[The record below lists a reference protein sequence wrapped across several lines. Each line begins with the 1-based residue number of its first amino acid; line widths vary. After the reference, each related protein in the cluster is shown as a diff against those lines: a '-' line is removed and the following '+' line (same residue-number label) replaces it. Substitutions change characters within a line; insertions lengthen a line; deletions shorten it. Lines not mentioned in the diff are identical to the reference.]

1 MRIERHQV
9 DGAALSAAR
18 ADFGR
23 RIGGQVHSLAKA
35 GPVTGHTWWLIA
47 REFLDYLGA
56 LSVEVPA
63 LDTAEAKAA
72 LGDAAEAAAGAVAY
86 GAYYPRVPF
95 DVFLT
100 SYADFGLRY
109 DAEPDGLPEPV
120 SAERWIEAFCLAVLV
135 DKTELHGEAF
145 HFARREPQRDSA
157 GTPSGELINGLLAYV
172 SGDIGREYQ
181 KVPPTRGEK
190 LAALDTALA
199 RIADRQAGSAE
210 DLAGHPHSA
219 GLRALRALAQG
230 DREAF
235 REELAALLLP
245 YAELGA
251 TTPGGGPAPAP
262 RSLLPLL
269 PLALA
274 ALARRREGWQPPVE
288 TGYLPR
294 ALVTGFEAAAPR
306 VGAYGRARR
315 PDAVAALAA
324 GPVTVERPAR
334 PQPVHPEAEAQFE
347 QYAREALTPAPG
359 GPHEVWQLTRAVD
372 YHVLLFKA
380 RAARSSNAAEAT
392 AAAQAADTQLEGLRL
407 AARLSSTVFRA
418 ALAEPGGEVEVTV
431 DGERLTYPAERDEDA
446 GPGLWHRG
454 VLLALITGRRED
466 LAPFVLTGPAFHEK
480 DRSAYAS
487 YRRALHDYLRGE
499 DPGPATDRALADAPR
514 AKGWGFEE
522 PPAVLLSQ
530 LVEGDEE
537 SFNLALLDALEA
549 HRDHF
554 LVADRGEHPDAAV
567 SLDVL
572 ALACHARRRGW
583 SIRVSSAYLPGR
595 LLQAAEPF

>member
-9 DGAALSAAR
+9 DEAALSAAR
-18 ADFGR
+18 ADFGH
-23 RIGGQVHSLAKA
+23 RIGGQVRSMAKT
-35 GPVTGHTWWLIA
+35 GPVTGREWWVIA

-63 LDTAEAKAA
+63 LDTPEAKAA
-72 LGDAAEAAAGAVAY
+72 LGDAVEAAAGAVAY

-120 SAERWIEAFCLAVLV
+120 SAAQWIEAFCLAVLV
-135 DKTELHGEAF
+135 DKTEHHGEAF
-145 HFARREPQRDSA
+145 HFARREPQRDRA
-157 GTPSGELINGLLAYV
+157 GTPSAELINGLLAYV

-181 KVPPTRGEK
+181 KVPPSRGER

-199 RIADRQAGSAE
+199 RVADRQSGSGE

-219 GLRALRALAQG
+219 GLRALRALTHG
-230 DREAF
+230 DPDAF
-235 REELAALLLP
+235 RAELAALLLP
-245 YAELGA
+245 YAALGA
-251 TTPGGGPAPAP
+251 TPGRGPAPTP
-262 RSLLPLL
+262 GSLLPLL
-269 PLALA
+269 PLALT
-274 ALARRREGWQPPVE
+274 ALAWRREGWQPPVE
-288 TGYLPR
+288 SGYLPR
-294 ALVTGFEAAAPR
+294 ALVTGFEAGVPR
-306 VGAYGRARR
+306 VEAYGRARR

-334 PQPVHPEAEAQFE
+334 PQPVHPEAEALFE
-347 QYAREALTPAPG
+347 QYAREAIIPAPG
-359 GPHEVWQLTRAVD
+359 EPHGIWRLTQAVD
-372 YHVLLFKA
+372 YRMLLFKA
-380 RAARSSNAAEAT
+380 RAARSADVGH
-392 AAAQAADTQLEGLRL
+392 AADDADAQREGLFL

-418 ALAEPGGEVEVTV
+418 ALAEPGSEVEVTV
-431 DGERLTYPAERDEDA
+431 DGERLTYPAERGDAA
-446 GPGLWHRG
+446 GPGRWHAG

-466 LAPFVLTGPAFHEK
+466 LAPFVLTGPAFHRT

-487 YRRALHDYLRGE
+487 YRRALYDYLRGE
-499 DPGPATDRALADAPR
+499 DPGPATDQALADAPQV
-514 AKGWGFEE
+514 KGRGFEE

-554 LVADRGEHPDAAV
+554 LVADRADHPDAAV

-583 SIRVSSAYLPGR
+583 SIRVSSAYLPPR
-595 LLQAAEPF
+595 LLEAAEPF

>member
-1 MRIERHQV
+1 MRIERHRV

-18 ADFGR
+18 ADFGH
-23 RIGGQVHSLAKA
+23 RIGGQVHSMAKA
-35 GPVTGHTWWLIA
+35 GPVTGRSWWLIA

-63 LDTAEAKAA
+63 LDTPEAEAA
-72 LGDAAEAAAGAVAY
+72 LADAAEAAVGAVAY

-100 SYADFGLRY
+100 RYADFGLRY

-120 SAERWIEAFCLAVLV
+120 SAEQWIEAFCLAVLV
-135 DKTELHGEAF
+135 GRTEHHGEAF
-145 HFARREPQRDSA
+145 HFARREPQRDGA
-157 GTPSGELINGLLAYV
+157 GTPSAELINGLLAYV

-190 LAALDTALA
+190 LAALDAALG
-199 RIADRQAGSAE
+199 RIADRRARSGE

-219 GLRALRALAQG
+219 GLRALRALALG
-230 DREAF
+230 DRDAF
-235 REELAALLLP
+235 RAESAALLLP
-245 YAELGA
+245 YAALGA
-251 TTPGGGPAPAP
+251 APGRGPAPAP

-269 PLALA
+269 PLALT

-306 VGAYGRARR
+306 VEAYGRARR

-334 PQPVHPEAEAQFE
+334 RQPVHPGAEALFE
-347 QYAREALTPAPG
+347 QYAREALAPAPG
-359 GPHEVWQLTRAVD
+359 VPHGIRQLTQAVD

-380 RAARSSNAAEAT
+380 RAAQAPE
-392 AAAQAADTQLEGLRL
+392 AADSADALRKGLHL

-418 ALAEPGGEVEVTV
+418 ALAEPGSRVEVTV
-431 DGERLTYPAERDEDA
+431 DGELLAYPAGRDGNA
-446 GPGLWHRG
+446 GPARWHTG
-454 VLLALITGRRED
+454 VLLALATGRRED
-466 LAPFVLTGPAFHEK
+466 LAPFVLTGPACHEQ

-499 DPGPATDRALADAPR
+499 DPGPATDQALADAPR
-514 AKGWGFEE
+514 VRGRGFEE
-522 PPAVLLSQ
+522 APAVLLSQ

-554 LVADRGEHPDAAV
+554 LVADRADHPDAAV

-583 SIRVSSAYLPGR
+583 GIRVSSAYLPPH
-595 LLQAAEPF
+595 LLETAEPG